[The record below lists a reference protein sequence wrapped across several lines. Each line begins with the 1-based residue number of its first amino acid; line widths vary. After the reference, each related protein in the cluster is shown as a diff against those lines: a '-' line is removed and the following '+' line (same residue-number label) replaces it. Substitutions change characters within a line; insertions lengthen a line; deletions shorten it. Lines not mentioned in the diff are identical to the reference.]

1 MSTIKINS
9 SKNSSLTHL
18 MSLFDKKPDLVYVEE
33 EQLHHQNLD
42 NLVDSY
48 TDQLAIKFQRMLVN
62 KRALVESEDEIA
74 VVNDGESK
82 KAFFALDVVHLDT
95 HIECARLTDYSTHT
109 PYHEVLNHTKQY
121 GMFSGSTFQA
131 ILTRKLRRKL
141 NHISKF
147 IQNKTKVDG
156 KLVLGTQL
164 FDVYTEVI
172 MDFEDDMR
180 LGMIQAVLVPKE
192 LE

>member
-1 MSTIKINS
+1 MSTVKVNS
-9 SKNSSLTHL
+9 SKNSSLAHL
-18 MSLFDKKPDLVYVEE
+18 MRLFEKQTDMTYCET
-33 EQLHHQNLD
+33 EQAHHQNLD

-48 TDQLAIKFQRMLVN
+48 TDELAIKFQRMMVN

-74 VVNDGESK
+74 LVDDGQTK
-82 KAFFALDVVHLDT
+82 KAFFVLDMIHLDT
-95 HIECARLTDYSTHT
+95 HIECARLNKYSSHT
-109 PYHEVLNHTKQY
+109 AYHEVLNHTTQY
-121 GMFSGSTFQA
+121 GMCSGSTFQA
-131 ILTRKLRRKL
+131 ILTKKLRKKL

-164 FDVYTEVI
+164 FDVYAELI
-172 MDFEDDMR
+172 LDFDEDMR

-192 LE
+192 L